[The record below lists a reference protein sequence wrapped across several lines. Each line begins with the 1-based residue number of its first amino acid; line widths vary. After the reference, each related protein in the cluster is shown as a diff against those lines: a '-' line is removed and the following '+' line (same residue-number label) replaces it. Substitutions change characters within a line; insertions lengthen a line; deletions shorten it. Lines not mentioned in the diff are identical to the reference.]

1 MLRHKFFKILLWCFG
16 GLAALVLG
24 LFAVVYGVSSSHLHR
39 TYSVTVAPIAVP
51 NSAEMIERGRHVV
64 ATRACAD
71 CHGQDFGGAKV
82 IDDPAAGLLWG
93 ANITRGQGGLP
104 ADYSDLDYVRAIRHG
119 IARDGRPL
127 MLMPSAEYT
136 HLSDEDLGA
145 VIAYLKTLPAVDRP
159 RGPVKP
165 GPVIRALMALGKI
178 KLSAEEIDHQA
189 THLASISPSITPTY
203 GKYLA
208 SSCTGCH
215 GGNMSG
221 GKIAGAPPDWPA
233 AANLT
238 PDPSGR
244 VGQWTEEQFINV
256 LRTKQRPDGSTLS
269 PVMPA
274 AFAQMSDLEIK
285 ALWSYLKTLTPAPTG
300 MR

>member
-1 MLRHKFFKILLWCFG
+1 MLRNKFVRVLLWCFG
-16 GLAALVLG
+16 GLAVVVLG
-24 LFAVVYGVSSSHLHR
+24 LIAVVYGVSSSQLHR
-39 TYSVTVAPIAVP
+39 TYTVAVAPIP
-51 NSAEMIERGRHVV
+51 IPTSAAAIERGKHVV

-93 ANITRGQGGLP
+93 ANLTRGQGGLS

-119 IARDGRPL
+119 LTREGRPL
-127 MLMPSAEYT
+127 MLMPSAEYAS
-136 HLSDEDLGA
+136 LSDEDLGA
-145 VIAYLKTLPAVDRP
+145 VIAYLKTVSPVDRP

-178 KLSAEEIDHQA
+178 KLSAEEIDHTA
-189 THLASISPSITPTY
+189 THLASINPSVTPAY

-215 GGNMSG
+215 GANMSG

-238 PDPSGR
+238 PHPSAR
-244 VGQWTEEQFINV
+244 VGEWTEEQFINV
-256 LRTKQRPDGSTLS
+256 LRTKQRPDGSTVS

-274 AFAQMSDLEIK
+274 AFAQMTDLEIK
-285 ALWSYLKTLTPAPTG
+285 ALWSYLKTLAPVPTG